1 MTLIHAAAMLVLFL
15 VLLVLELF
23 IPSGGLLGIAAAA
36 ALVAAIIIGF
46 MHSLSAGASILVV
59 AAALL
64 PIITSIGIRVWPWT
78 PMGRRMLTI
87 DNSVENDTREA
98 DLRSQRESIIGK
110 IGIAKTDLLPSGLV
124 EIEGARLD
132 AISIGI
138 AINRGEAIE
147 VVSVSSGKIRVRPY
161 REPSGNDRPSV
172 PPTLETPIESLGID
186 DWS

>member
-1 MTLIHAAAMLVLFL
+1 MTLLHAAAMLVLFL

-46 MHSLSAGASILVV
+46 THSLSAGASILVV

-64 PIITSIGIRVWPWT
+64 PIIISIGIRAWPRT
-78 PMGRRMLTI
+78 PIGRRMLTI
-87 DNSVENDTREA
+87 DNPQENDAREA
-98 DLRSQRESIIGK
+98 ELRSQREAIVGK

-138 AINRGEAIE
+138 AINRGEVIE
-147 VVSVSSGKIRVRPY
+147 VVSVTSGKIRVRPY
-161 REPSGNDRPSV
+161 QEQAGKSGPAVPSS
-172 PPTLETPIESLGID
+172 LETPIESLGD
-186 DWS
+186 DWG